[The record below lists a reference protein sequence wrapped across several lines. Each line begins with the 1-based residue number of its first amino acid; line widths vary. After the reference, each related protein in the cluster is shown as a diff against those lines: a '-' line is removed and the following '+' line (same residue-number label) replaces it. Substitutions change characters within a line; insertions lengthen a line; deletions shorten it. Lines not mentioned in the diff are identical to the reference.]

1 MTAMRF
7 GVVGTGYWARQTH
20 AAALAA
26 HPDADLVGVWGR
38 SYDRAADLA
47 NRRRACLRT
56 RRGHV
61 RRCRC
66 RGLRGSPDVQAKLAV
81 RAATPGL
88 MDKPVAFTSQ
98 DAERVVEAVDRA
110 GVRSLVFLTSRFEL
124 RLRPHVRLDLR
135 AGRQLGWQP
144 IIVIVPTLIIFLL
157 LQRFIYNGLSAA
169 ATK

>member
-1 MTAMRF
+1 MFAD
-7 GVVGTGYWARQTH
+7 V
-20 AAALAA
+20 
-26 HPDADLVGVWGR
+26 DAVAFAVP
-38 SYDRAADLA
+38 
-47 NRRRACLRT
+47 
-56 RRGHV
+56 
-61 RRCRC
+61 
-66 RGLRGSPDVQAKLAV
+66 PDVQAKLAV
-81 RAATPGL
+81 RAATRGCHLL